1 MDGTKGRQVSGLSD
15 QPVIVGSGDC
25 GEQVNLRGRGI
36 GDQGRTVRAAI
47 RCLTGFCL
55 LSVCILMAPVHSM
68 GQETDPRSDM
78 IVRSGLP
85 VPRFVSLRSG
95 EVNVRTGPGRSYP
108 IEWVFV
114 RPGMPVEVTAEFD
127 TWRRIRD
134 VEGTQGWV
142 HQSML
147 SGRRT
152 LVVTNEL
159 RTLRERPSASAAAV
173 AQAEP
178 GIMGRLVACK
188 GQWCEVELQGYH
200 GWMERTDFWGI
211 YPNEEV
217 ED

>member
-1 MDGTKGRQVSGLSD
+1 MTVSAGTARLLLGGVVAATFLFTPTVGL
-15 QPVIVGSGDC
+15 
-25 GEQVNLRGRGI
+25 
-36 GDQGRTVRAAI
+36 
-47 RCLTGFCL
+47 
-55 LSVCILMAPVHSM
+55 

-85 VPRFVSLRSG
+85 VPRFVSLRSA
-95 EVNVRTGPGRSYP
+95 EVNLRTGPGRSYP

-147 SGRRT
+147 SGRRM
-152 LVVTNEL
+152 LVITGEL
-159 RTLRERPSASAAAV
+159 RTVRERPSASAAAV

-178 GIMGRLVACK
+178 GVMGRLIACK
-188 GQWCEVELQGYH
+188 GAWCEVEIQGYH
-200 GWMERTDFWGI
+200 GWLERGEFWGI
-211 YPNEEV
+211 YPDETV
-217 ED
+217 DD

>member
-1 MDGTKGRQVSGLSD
+1 MLQVPGANRVRKTLTAATGRLLLG
-15 QPVIVGSGDC
+15 
-25 GEQVNLRGRGI
+25 
-36 GDQGRTVRAAI
+36 
-47 RCLTGFCL
+47 CL
-55 LSVCILMAPVHSM
+55 LAATALLTPTTGL

-85 VPRFVSLRSG
+85 VPRFVSLRSA

-114 RPGMPVEVTAEFD
+114 RPGMPVEITAEFD

-152 LVVTNEL
+152 LVITGEL
-159 RTLRERPSASAAAV
+159 RTIRERPSASAAAV

-178 GIMGRLVACK
+178 GVMGRLVSCK
-188 GQWCEVELQGYH
+188 GEWCEVEVQGYH
-200 GWMERTDFWGI
+200 GWLERAGFWGV
-211 YPNEEV
+211 YPKEEV

>member
-1 MDGTKGRQVSGLSD
+1 MLRTGTKTLGGAVKAGVTRL
-15 QPVIVGSGDC
+15 
-25 GEQVNLRGRGI
+25 LL
-36 GDQGRTVRAAI
+36 A
-47 RCLTGFCL
+47 CL
-55 LSVCILMAPVHSM
+55 LATGLACSPAT

-114 RPGMPVEVTAEFD
+114 RPGMPVEITAEFD

-147 SGRRT
+147 SGRRAMVIT
-152 LVVTNEL
+152 GEL
-159 RTLRERPSASAAAV
+159 RTIRERPSASAAAV

-178 GIMGRLVACK
+178 GVMGRLVSCK
-188 GQWCEVELQGYH
+188 GPWCEVEIQGYH
-200 GWMERTDFWGI
+200 GWLERADFWGI

>member
-1 MDGTKGRQVSGLSD
+1 MRT
-15 QPVIVGSGDC
+15 PV
-25 GEQVNLRGRGI
+25 
-36 GDQGRTVRAAI
+36 AAGMT
-47 RCLTGFCL
+47 RVLLAGL
-55 LSVCILMAPVHSM
+55 LSVAALLSPATGM

-108 IEWVFV
+108 IDWVFV
-114 RPGMPVEVTAEFD
+114 RPGMPVEITAEFD

-152 LVVTNEL
+152 LVITGEL
-159 RTLRERPSASAAAV
+159 RTVRERPSASAAAV

-178 GIMGRLVACK
+178 GVMGRLVSCK
-188 GQWCEVELQGYH
+188 GPWCEVEIQGYH
-200 GWMERTDFWGI
+200 GWLERTDFWGI
-211 YPNEEV
+211 YANEEV

>member
-15 QPVIVGSGDC
+15 QPVIVGTGDC
-25 GEQVNLRGRGI
+25 GEQVDLRGRGR
-36 GDQGRTVRAAI
+36 GDQGRTVRAAM
-47 RCLTGFCL
+47 RCLMGACMLSACL
-55 LSVCILMAPVHSM
+55 LLLPTHSPA
-68 GQETDPRSDM
+68 QETDPRSDM

-152 LVVTNEL
+152 LVVTKEL

-188 GQWCEVELQGYH
+188 GQWCEVEIQGYH